1 MERGIMVTESR
12 QRSLT
17 DTPMLAVMGQVHMTH
32 TPSESTTGEI
42 RVTSAMEDYL
52 KAAYRLEQ
60 DGGTITTQRLAEALS
75 LSQPSVTNMVKRLDE
90 LHLVVH
96 NRYHGIALTS
106 SGRSVALEVIR
117 HHRLLEL
124 YLSEAL
130 GYDLDEVHAE
140 AERLEHHVSEEL
152 EARMERALGFPQFD
166 PHGDPIPARDGQL
179 PAIED
184 EDLTVLM
191 VGQRGLVSRV
201 SDRDSDRLTYLFE
214 RGVKPGARLV
224 VLEVMPFDGP
234 VRVRVGDQDQLLP
247 NSVAQ
252 LVRIKLDE

>member
-1 MERGIMVTESR
+1 MSISSTIPGPRTSDRRDGNS
-12 QRSLT
+12 
-17 DTPMLAVMGQVHMTH
+17 PMSTQSGATSNDQV
-32 TPSESTTGEI
+32 

-60 DGGTITTQRLAEALS
+60 DGGPITTQRLAEELG
-75 LSQPSVTNMVKRLDE
+75 LSQPSITNMIKRLDD
-90 LHLVVH
+90 LNLVVH
-96 NRYHGIALTS
+96 NRYHGIALTA

-130 GYDLDEVHAE
+130 GYGLDEVHAE

-152 EARMERALGFPQFD
+152 EARIERVLGFPQFD

-179 PAIED
+179 PVIDDVQLE
-184 EDLTVLM
+184 LM
-191 VGQRGLVSRV
+191 TAGQFGRVSRV
-201 SDRDSDRLTYLFE
+201 SDRDPERLSYLFSL
-214 RGVKPGARLV
+214 GVRPGAQIRVIEL
-224 VLEVMPFDGP
+224 MPFDGP
-234 VRVRVGDQDQLLP
+234 VRVQIDDTEHLLP

-252 LVRIKLDE
+252 LVRVELAGQ